1 VGEWWQ
7 TSREVEMAEPTR
19 EDAQLVVQLAT
30 LFAQS
35 GAREGTS
42 WIWSDAFVSDHD
54 EFKEKYPPGSTEFN
68 HVMATAG
75 FYETIGTLWKHKL
88 ISEELLFDWLAME
101 PLWNRMR
108 PILLAFR
115 EGMGEPRL
123 FENFEAM
130 AEASVPARV

>member
-1 VGEWWQ
+1 
-7 TSREVEMAEPTR
+7 MAEPTR
-19 EDAQLVVQLAT
+19 EDAQLVVQLGM

-35 GAREGTS
+35 GAREGAA
-42 WIWSDAFVSDHD
+42 WIWSDGFVSDYD
-54 EFKEKYPPGSTEFN
+54 EFKAKYPPGSTEFG
-68 HVMATAG
+68 HVMAAAG

-88 ISEELLFDWLAME
+88 ISEELLFDWLTTE
-101 PLWNRMR
+101 PIWNRMR
-108 PILLAFR
+108 PILLGFR